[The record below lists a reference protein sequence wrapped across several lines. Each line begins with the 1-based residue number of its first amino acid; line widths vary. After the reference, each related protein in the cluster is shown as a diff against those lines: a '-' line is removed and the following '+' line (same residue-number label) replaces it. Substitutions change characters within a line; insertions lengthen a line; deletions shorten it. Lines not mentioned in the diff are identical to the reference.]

1 MQLGIVGR
9 LCQTLIRS
17 RSAFQRTEPRGHERN
32 RWEAYLGERAGAY
45 ESNTLQRPR
54 SHRAFTLI
62 ELLVVI
68 AIIAVLIGLL
78 FPAFRAVQ
86 DQAKRTQA
94 KNDLTQI
101 VNAVNA
107 FYTDYGRYPLP
118 SGITSNYSYGPG
130 GDVGTNQSLLTE
142 LRGCTAAAGSCPG
155 AATINTRQI
164 VFLSPPDIKDS
175 ARPRSGIG
183 ITGGTIGQ
191 YFDPWGT
198 NYVIRIDGD
207 YNNQLPNP
215 YTADTGAGAGTLNQ
229 GVMAWSAG
237 SDGKSPGYNGGTTTF
252 SASDDVISWQ

>member
-1 MQLGIVGR
+1 M
-9 LCQTLIRS
+9 
-17 RSAFQRTEPRGHERN
+17 
-32 RWEAYLGERAGAY
+32 
-45 ESNTLQRPR
+45 RPPQKDK
-54 SHRAFTLI
+54 HAFTLI

-68 AIIAVLIGLL
+68 AIIAILVGLL
-78 FPAFRAVQ
+78 FPAFKAVQ
-86 DQAKRTQA
+86 NQAKQTQA

-107 FYTDYGRYPLP
+107 FYTEYGKYPI
-118 SGITSNYSYGPG
+118 SGTSDVTFGPG
-130 GDVGTNQSLLTE
+130 GSPTTNETLFTE
-142 LRGCTAAAGSCPG
+142 LRGCPNPPTGSCP
-155 AATINTRQI
+155 AAASINTRQI
-164 VFLSPPDIKDS
+164 VFISPPDVKNS
-175 ARPRSGIG
+175 ASPRSGIG
-183 ITGGTIGQ
+183 IAVANKGQ

-207 YNNQLPNP
+207 YNNQLLNP